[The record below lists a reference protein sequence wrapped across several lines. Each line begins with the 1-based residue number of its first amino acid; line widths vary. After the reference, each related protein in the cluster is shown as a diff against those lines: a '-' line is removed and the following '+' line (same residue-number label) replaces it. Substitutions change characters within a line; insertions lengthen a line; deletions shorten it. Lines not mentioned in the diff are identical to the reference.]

1 MAKGCKKKRVSFK
14 VGSGR
19 NKQTVSFQ
27 RKCSS
32 PAQLKKKRSTRHL
45 SVYKSIVKDAAP
57 SCGRKYGYFNN
68 QYGKCIKDAIK
79 SVR

>member
-14 VGSGR
+14 AHG
-19 NKQTVSFQ
+19 KQVTFQ

-32 PAQLKKKRSTRHL
+32 PAQLKKKRSTAHL
-45 SVYKSIVKDAAP
+45 RVYKSIVKDAAP
-57 SCGRKYGYFNN
+57 SCGRKYGYFNKK
-68 QYGKCIKDAIK
+68 YGKCIKDAIK